1 MACVAL
7 HHSHFLIYIIMSVS
21 GIIVLVTGLFSKMGM
36 VAATGLYV
44 CVCVC
49 VFGRGVDE
57 GFFFPISTLPV

>member
-44 CVCVC
+44 CVCV
-49 VFGRGVDE
+49 FGRGVDE